1 MSKGGRHR
9 IFTEEQRKDRNR
21 LAQAAFRARKSEY
34 TTTLENTVVGL
45 ESIVKE
51 LQDSN
56 RQTSSRADA
65 AEAQCQLLEQQLQ
78 KLYQQLHSSLLE
90 NQQLLT
96 ALGEKQN
103 MIFIDSES
111 SVSLSPSLSSSCSTF
126 VDPAEIIFT

>member
-65 AEAQCQLLEQQLQ
+65 AEAQCHFLEQQLQ

-96 ALGEKQN
+96 AL
-103 MIFIDSES
+103 DSVS
-111 SVSLSPSLSSSCSTF
+111 SVSLSPSLSSSSCSTL
-126 VDPAEIIFT
+126 VDPTEIIFT

>member
-21 LAQAAFRARKSEY
+21 LAQAAFRARKSKY
-34 TTTLENTVVGL
+34 TTTLENTVIGL

-56 RQTSSRADA
+56 RQTSSRAEA
-65 AEAQCQLLEQQLQ
+65 AEAQCHLLEQQLQ
-78 KLYQQLHSSLLE
+78 KLYQQLHASLLE

-96 ALGEKQN
+96 ALGK
-103 MIFIDSES
+103 MRLLLFCLFYI
-111 SVSLSPSLSSSCSTF
+111 
-126 VDPAEIIFT
+126 